1 VEPANSRLR
10 KVPVRSTF
18 LSQKLR
24 IRFSLWRFRFLM
36 MGRRFVAVALSCVV
50 SGVALPAQ
58 APSAG
63 VVLQT
68 SNARLNTAEAATG
81 TTLYD
86 GDRLETQS
94 KGVLSV
100 RSSQILLTLPEDSLL
115 WMNHESAL
123 LTPKLDRGTVVFRA
137 ETGEGI
143 EVHADDVRV
152 RPHAPVLTVGEV
164 TIEECYIRVTAR
176 TQSLD
181 VTAGKEIKLL
191 EEGKTYRVAR
201 AGACGAAFNQPAA
214 AVGQS
219 RFFVIPTAIGIGIGI
234 WGVHKALE
242 SPDRP

>member
-1 VEPANSRLR
+1 MSRRVL
-10 KVPVRSTF
+10 
-18 LSQKLR
+18 
-24 IRFSLWRFRFLM
+24 
-36 MGRRFVAVALSCVV
+36 AVILCALLP
-50 SGVALPAQ
+50 GAAWPAQ
-58 APSAG
+58 NPPAG
-63 VVLQT
+63 VVLQ
-68 SNARLNTAEAATG
+68 SQAAKLNTIDAEVG

-94 KGVLSV
+94 KGALSV
-100 RSSQILLTLPEDSLL
+100 RSSTNQILLTLVEDSLL
-115 WMNHESAL
+115 WINHDNGVLA
-123 LTPKLDRGTVVFRA
+123 PKLDRGTVIFRA

-152 RPHAPVLTVGEV
+152 RPHAAVLTVGEV

-181 VTAGKEIKLL
+181 VTAGKETKLL

-201 AGACGAAFNQPAA
+201 VGVCGALINQPAI

-219 RFFVIPTAIGIGIGI
+219 RFFILPAAIGIGLGI
-234 WGVHKALE
+234 WGIHKGLE

>member
-1 VEPANSRLR
+1 MSRHVL
-10 KVPVRSTF
+10 
-18 LSQKLR
+18 
-24 IRFSLWRFRFLM
+24 
-36 MGRRFVAVALSCVV
+36 AVLLGALLPGVV
-50 SGVALPAQ
+50 LPAQ
-58 APSAG
+58 NPPAG
-63 VVLQT
+63 VVLQ
-68 SNARLNTAEAATG
+68 SQAAKLNTIDAEAG

-94 KGVLSV
+94 KGALSV
-100 RSSQILLTLPEDSLL
+100 RSSTNQILLTLVEDSLL
-115 WMNHESAL
+115 WINHDNGVLA
-123 LTPKLDRGTVVFRA
+123 PKLDRGTVIFRA

-152 RPHAPVLTVGEV
+152 RPHAAVLTVGEV

-181 VTAGKEIKLL
+181 VTAGKETKLL

-201 AGACGAAFNQPAA
+201 VGVCGALINQPAI

-219 RFFVIPTAIGIGIGI
+219 RFFILPAAIGIGIGI
-234 WGVHKALE
+234 WGIHKGLE